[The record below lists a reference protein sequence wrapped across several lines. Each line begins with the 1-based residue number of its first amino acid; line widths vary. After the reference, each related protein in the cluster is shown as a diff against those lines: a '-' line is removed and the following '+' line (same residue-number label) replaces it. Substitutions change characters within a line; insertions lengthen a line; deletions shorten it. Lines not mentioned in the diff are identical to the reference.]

1 MRAAAGQ
8 RRALW
13 TTAVVG
19 AGAVAALV
27 SGGLML
33 ASRAQAPELATT
45 TGLTTPPSATT
56 HSIVRLEVTGHS
68 ARHYGC
74 GVVVADD
81 GLVAT
86 DATLL
91 AGATSIVA
99 TTSSGRRESATVVA
113 LDPTSDVGL
122 VRMGTSLP
130 VARFVDWS
138 DVQPGTDALELALMT
153 DPSGPQPMWQDE
165 TISSIGDPVGSGPGS
180 GMVSVV
186 ANTPRGVEPEGA
198 VLMEKDG
205 SVVGLLD
212 PSGGSVQGASAF
224 LPGEFVFQV
233 AHELMTEGGRVEHGW
248 LGIQG
253 TDPDSA
259 KKKGALVTGVD
270 TAGPA
275 NGRLQSGDVIQ
286 WIDGRR
292 VRSMADLRS
301 RLYLLAPG
309 AWVTLGIERDGE
321 LHTLGLTLGTSP

>member
-1 MRAAAGQ
+1 VRTAAGP

-33 ASRAQAPELATT
+33 TSRAQPPELAAT
-45 TGLTTPPSATT
+45 TGLTSPPTASTR
-56 HSIVRLEVTGHS
+56 SIVRLDVSSAS

-74 GVVVADD
+74 GVVVGTG

-86 DATLL
+86 DASLL
-91 AGATSIVA
+91 TGATSVMA
-99 TTSSGRRESATVVA
+99 TTSSGRRERATVVA
-113 LDPTSDVGL
+113 VDPISDVGL
-122 VRMGTSLP
+122 VRLGASLP

-138 DVQPGTDALELALMT
+138 DVQPGTDALELALT
-153 DPSGPQPMWQDE
+153 TVSSGPHPMWRDE
-165 TISSIGDPVGSGPGS
+165 TISSIGEPVGSGPGS
-180 GMVSVV
+180 GMVSVL
-186 ANTPRGVEPEGA
+186 ADTPAGVTPDGA
-198 VLMEKDG
+198 VLMERDG

-212 PSGGSVQGASAF
+212 PSGASADGTGAF

-233 AHELMTEGGRVEHGW
+233 AHELMTHGGQIDHGW

-253 TDPDSA
+253 SDPPSP
-259 KKKGALVTGVD
+259 KEKGALVTEVD
-270 TAGPA
+270 ATGPA
-275 NGRLQSGDVIQ
+275 SGHLQTGDLIE

-309 AWVTLGIERDGE
+309 SWVTLGVQRDGIE
-321 LHTLGLTLGTSP
+321 HTLGLTLGTSP